1 MRKLSA
7 RNIAS
12 FLATT
17 AATTIAAV
25 PAFAQEQA
33 ASAGNGA
40 GLIGIG
46 VGLTLGLAA
55 LGGTLGQSKA
65 VAAAMD
71 GISRNPSA
79 QPKMF
84 IPLILGLALME
95 SLVVLSWLIAGQLVG
110 KM

>member
-1 MRKLSA
+1 MKKITA
-7 RNIAS
+7 NVATA
-12 FLATT
+12 LATT
-17 AATTIAAV
+17 MVTI
-25 PAFAQEQA
+25 PAFAQEA
-33 ASAGNGA
+33 AHAGGGSSAGMIA
-40 GLIGIG
+40 IG

-55 LGGTLGQSKA
+55 IGGTLGQAKA

-95 SLVVLSWLIAGQLVG
+95 SLVVLSWLIAGQLIG

>member
-1 MRKLSA
+1 MIKISA
-7 RNIAS
+7 RNS
-12 FLATT
+12 VRFLAAV
-17 AATTIAAV
+17 AATTVAAV
-25 PAFAQEQA
+25 PAFAQEHA
-33 ASAGNGA
+33 ASGGAA
-40 GLIGIG
+40 GLIGVG
-46 VGLTLGLAA
+46 VGLTLGLSA
-55 LGGTLGQSKA
+55 LGGTLGQGKA
-65 VAAAMD
+65 VAAAME

>member
-1 MRKLSA
+1 MRNFST
-7 RNIAS
+7 RNIVS
-12 FLATT
+12 FMTTVVATT
-17 AATTIAAV
+17 VASL
-25 PAFAQEQA
+25 PAFAQDA
-33 ASAGNGA
+33 HATGGGGA
-40 GLIGIG
+40 GLIGVG

-55 LGGTLGQSKA
+55 LGGTMGQGKA

>member
-1 MRKLSA
+1 MKKM
-7 RNIAS
+7 NV
-12 FLATT
+12 ATALVATMT
-17 AATTIAAV
+17 AL
-25 PAFAQEQA
+25 PAFAQEAHA
-33 ASAGNGA
+33 ATGGGD
-40 GLIGIG
+40 GLIGVG

-55 LGGTLGQSKA
+55 LGGTFGQGKA

-95 SLVVLSWLIAGQLVG
+95 SLVVLSWLIAGQLIG